1 MKSARPLDFSADLT
15 AEALEHEFI
24 PPLMVLHTE
33 PDAWCLPWEQQLDAA
48 CAWQEAGGNADSE
61 WDAWQPALHRSGSVS
76 RAPDEAPTM
85 ATIVRMTTTV
95 VAVRERLL
103 RVQTEATEVA
113 RAEMALRRAPSA
125 DAANN
130 DGTSS
135 RRSLEEQNSERVLAL
150 ARACVDMLD
159 AARGSVAALA
169 GMSDRRASRVAPF
182 VERRRANV
190 VIGFPDRRTG

>member
-1 MKSARPLDFSADLT
+1 MKSARPLDISMDQA

-24 PPLMVLHTE
+24 PPLMVFHTE
-33 PDAWCLPWEQQLDAA
+33 PDAWCTPWDRQLDAA
-48 CAWQEAGGNADSE
+48 RAWQDAGGNVDNV
-61 WDAWQPALHRSGSVS
+61 WDVWVQTPHRSGSMS
-76 RAPDEAPTM
+76 RLPDEAPTM

-113 RAEMALRRAPSA
+113 RAEMALRCAPST
-125 DAANN
+125 DVANN
-130 DGTSS
+130 DGPSS

-159 AARGSVAALA
+159 AARSSVAALA
-169 GMSDRRASRVAPF
+169 GIPDRRAPQEAPF
-182 VERRRANV
+182 VERRRSNV